1 MKLASTKNLSSIVS
15 DVNYKKIWVY
25 SEKNVDDFRIPIMDL
40 EKHSS
45 KSSDTYKDSLEV
57 KPKMKTRK
65 CFSLKTDSQSS
76 EMIVENCL
84 NENNFICYEKYLGNN
99 VYKSSTTGR
108 AFNTILI
115 VTSFVLLQFL

>member
-1 MKLASTKNLSSIVS
+1 MKMKLASTKNLSSLMS

-40 EKHSS
+40 EKDSS
-45 KSSDTYKDSLEV
+45 KSSDTYEDS
-57 KPKMKTRK
+57 PKMKTRK
-65 CFSLKTDSQSS
+65 CFSLKTDSQNS